1 VHPRHETIAKSSS
14 HNAKAQSRSLHL
26 SVLAFKSLHMA
37 LCLPLA
43 GERLAFPKALK
54 NISPFQG
61 DKTK

>member
-1 VHPRHETIAKSSS
+1 
-14 HNAKAQSRSLHL
+14 
-26 SVLAFKSLHMA
+26 MA